1 MARMNHS
8 APVEE
13 LKKYGDT
20 TIIRVY
26 EATYD
31 TTLVEKEGTS
41 VLDWPFDD
49 GVPPPNQIVDDWLSL
64 VKINICK
71 GPGCY
76 IAIHCVTFL
85 GRVPVFVTPALIESG
100 MTYEDAE
107 QFIRQ
112 KWHGA
117 FNSKQ
122 L

>member
-1 MARMNHS
+1 MNHS
-8 APVEE
+8 APVEVTY
-13 LKKYGDT
+13 KSMRFFIT
-20 TIIRVY
+20 HNPTN
-26 EATYD
+26 AT
-31 TTLVEKEGTS
+31 LNKFIE
-41 VLDWPFDD
+41 DWPFDD